1 MNWQWV
7 VLILGLVLNL
17 TIILIA
23 MSEGAQD
30 GLRGYSY
37 WRSVDDRKAATK
49 VPTEIPEDETT
60 RRL

>member
-17 TIILIA
+17 VIIMIA
-23 MSEGAQD
+23 MSEGCQWYL
-30 GLRGYSY
+30 GTRHK
-37 WRSVDDRKAATK
+37 RAAELGGTDTEFK
-49 VPTEIPEDETT
+49 NEVPKHETQ